1 LPEAIGLS
9 DELKDVPFACQPIQQ
24 GGRHN
29 FIPKNAIPV
38 SKTQIR
44 SDEDMTQTF
53 WIDSPPTPEEYQMEK
68 EIQESILLALIT
80 ERCAGE

>member
-44 SDEDMTQTF
+44 SDDDRYPFVEVRAELKKGLQEDVDAPSF
-53 WIDSPPTPEEYQMEK
+53 HFP
-68 EIQESILLALIT
+68 
-80 ERCAGE
+80 